1 MSDEILDLEH
11 EETTNWIKQVEKLP
25 KEGKKVAIR
34 DLLEYRE
41 SENYKEVLAYCKSEI
56 SNINSDIYKEAY
68 SRDKCEATSSILDG
82 YVVTAKATKD
92 IANRVKNDLF
102 KNYLIQSRISALD
115 SAIMFKIGDPYGV
128 PFDLP
133 IHSALDIQKTKASAY
148 NSFDAFLSN
157 CISHYD
163 EKEVVAKMDEEE
175 KEKKNPKKKD
185 EDDEHPHAPY

>member
-1 MSDEILDLEH
+1 MSEEILDLEH
-11 EETTNWIKQVEKLP
+11 EETTSWIKQVESMP
-25 KEGKKVAIR
+25 KEWKKVAIR
-34 DLLEYRE
+34 ELLEYRE
-41 SENYKEVLAYCKSEI
+41 SDNYREVLNYCKSEI
-56 SNINSDIYKEAY
+56 ANINSEIYKEAY
-68 SRDKCEATSSILDG
+68 SREKCEATNSILDS

-92 IANRVKNDLF
+92 IANRVSNDLF
-102 KNYLIQSRISALD
+102 KNYLTQSRITALD

-175 KEKKNPKKKD
+175 KEKKAKKVEVEEDNPNQ
-185 EDDEHPHAPY
+185 PY

>member
-11 EETTNWIKQVEKLP
+11 EETTSWIKQVESMP

-34 DLLEYRE
+34 ELLEYRD
-41 SENYKEVLAYCKSEI
+41 SDNYREVLTYCKSEI
-56 SNINSDIYKEAY
+56 ATINSEIYKEAY
-68 SRDKCEATSSILDG
+68 SREKCEATSSILDS

-92 IANRVKNDLF
+92 MANRVNNDLF

-175 KEKKNPKKKD
+175 KEKKKEEPVDENPNQ
-185 EDDEHPHAPY
+185 PY

>member
-11 EETTNWIKQVEKLP
+11 EETTSWIKQVESMP

-34 DLLEYRE
+34 ELLEYRD
-41 SENYKEVLAYCKSEI
+41 SDNYREVLAYCKAEI
-56 SNINSDIYKEAY
+56 ATINSEIYKEAY
-68 SRDKCEATSSILDG
+68 SREKCEATNSILDG

-92 IANRVKNDLF
+92 MANRVSNDLF

-175 KEKKNPKKKD
+175 KEKKAKKVEVEEDNPNQ
-185 EDDEHPHAPY
+185 PY